1 MAAFNA
7 SLFKNDRKE
16 SERQPDFT
24 GPGNISKEDF
34 MTIADAITGG
44 RIKTDERGDV
54 QLRVAGWKRESK
66 GGRTY
71 ISLQLSLDDY
81 GLDAAPAK
89 AAAPA
94 GAQKE
99 DLF

>member
-1 MAAFNA
+1 MAAFSA

-54 QLRVAGWKRESK
+54 QLRVAGWTNKSK
-66 GGRTY
+66 NGRIY
-71 ISLQLSLDDY
+71 VSLQLSLDDY

-89 AAAPA
+89 ATTPV
-94 GAQKE
+94 GVKNE